1 MASALMLSGCDDLFD
16 PAIENLQNDIT
27 QMYEDQEYMRGIL
40 HTVYSQ
46 VPGYYDNSEYAT
58 DDAVTNQP
66 TNNFLLM
73 ATGGWTN
80 SSYNPLS
87 QWTNSYNA
95 IQYINL
101 FLESEE
107 HVTWSSD
114 EEMNEL
120 FKRRLTGEAYGL
132 RGMFYF
138 YLLQSHAGFDANNNL
153 LGVPIYLKYLT
164 SQSSTEDF
172 NLPRATFQE
181 CVEQIESDFQR
192 AEELLPFEK
201 AGLNVVVDKDITK
214 YRLRKVRILNGGHT
228 SNVPAAFL
236 SGLETVDEM
245 MFDEVTGKFANEVIY
260 NDIIPAVNLDKAMLT
275 SFADDVVN
283 RFKDKS
289 MHHKLASILMN
300 CTSKIKARVLSTVKV
315 ARAKGMLPNRLCF
328 SLAAYLLLYKDT
340 AGVPVQ
346 VKRANGKSGEFVDD
360 EHAVSVLVKAWSLY
374 QGTQD
379 SAVAVADAVFSDTSL
394 WGENI
399 ASDTPL
405 MNEVGKLL
413 HQAISTGVT
422 ATMRTLI

>member
-1 MASALMLSGCDDLFD
+1 MPCELIDDNGTKLKNIVLQHANDADLGADFVSYLNNECIFLNTLVDRVVSGYPTNAEKYFEKIGYKDELMTCGEIFHFM
-16 PAIENLQNDIT
+16 AIE
-27 QMYEDQEYMRGIL
+27 G
-40 HTVYSQ
+40 
-46 VPGYYDNSEYAT
+46 
-58 DDAVTNQP
+58 DDKV
-66 TNNFLLM
+66 
-73 ATGGWTN
+73 
-80 SSYNPLS
+80 
-87 QWTNSYNA
+87 
-95 IQYINL
+95 
-101 FLESEE
+101 
-107 HVTWSSD
+107 
-114 EEMNEL
+114 
-120 FKRRLTGEAYGL
+120 K
-132 RGMFYF
+132 
-138 YLLQSHAGFDANNNL
+138 
-153 LGVPIYLKYLT
+153 
-164 SQSSTEDF
+164 
-172 NLPRATFQE
+172 
-181 CVEQIESDFQR
+181 
-192 AEELLPFEK
+192 ELLPFAQ

-300 CTSKIKARVLSTVKV
+300 CTSKIKARVLSTVKD